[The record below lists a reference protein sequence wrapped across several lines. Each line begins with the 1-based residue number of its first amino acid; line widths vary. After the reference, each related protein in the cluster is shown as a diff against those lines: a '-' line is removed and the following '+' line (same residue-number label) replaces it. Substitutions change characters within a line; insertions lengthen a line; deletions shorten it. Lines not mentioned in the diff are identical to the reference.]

1 MYFDAAV
8 VLVTN
13 SSLLFRLALAILWY
27 ICQVHSNFVW
37 CSADGLYILSLQHP
51 YFISLWISLT
61 LKKVIPKLNSNIC
74 NKWKLEQ
81 DFFFYAWH
89 FRSWILTFRRCLYP
103 WTSMLYRIWLHVKI
117 LASLQFLL
125 KIRAKRWE
133 RFYAKFA
140 TIDSGQTKKKPNIH
154 LNLKS
159 KSEKNKLLS
168 TLRCVQM
175 IRVRLWYQ
183 LHLLKVRNWS
193 ARPQRHLVS

>member
-13 SSLLFRLALAILWY
+13 SSLLCRLALAILWY
-27 ICQVHSNFVW
+27 ICHVHSNFVW
-37 CSADGLYILSLQHP
+37 CSAEMGFIFWVSMSLQHP

-81 DFFFYAWH
+81 DLFYAWH
-89 FRSWILTFRRCLYP
+89 FRSWVLTFRRC
-103 WTSMLYRIWLHVKI
+103 LYRIWLHVKI
-117 LASLQFLL
+117 LATPQFLL
-125 KIRAKRWE
+125 KIRAERWE

-140 TIDSGQTKKKPNIH
+140 TIDSGQTKKANIH

-168 TLRCVQM
+168 TLRCV
-175 IRVRLWYQ
+175 
-183 LHLLKVRNWS
+183 
-193 ARPQRHLVS
+193 

>member
-81 DFFFYAWH
+81 DLFYAWH
-89 FRSWILTFRRCLYP
+89 FRSWVLTFRRCLY
-103 WTSMLYRIWLHVKI
+103 RIWLHFKI
-117 LASLQFLL
+117 LATLQFLF
-125 KIRAKRWE
+125 KIRTTRRWS
-133 RFYAKFA
+133 
-140 TIDSGQTKKKPNIH
+140 IMPNLLVQWTVRKQKQHIH
-154 LNLKS
+154 LSLKS
-159 KSEKNKLLS
+159 KSEKKIWKKSKMWPRLNKS
-168 TLRCVQM
+168 PKKKREIKVQREKGN
-175 IRVRLWYQ
+175 IS
-183 LHLLKVRNWS
+183 LKRKWK
-193 ARPQRHLVS
+193 